1 MIKEKKKGAWAKK
14 MELEEKRRKADQ
26 EHEYRMI
33 QLLMQQ
39 RGPLPQ
45 NYQSNPY
52 DFVNDTTF

>member
-1 MIKEKKKGAWAKK
+1 MIKEKWAKE
-14 MELEEKRRKADQ
+14 MELEEKRRK

-39 RGPLPQ
+39 RGPPPQ

-52 DFVNDTTF
+52 DFVSDTTF